1 MVPLKYASNFWRT
14 LKMPLVNHEINLDL
28 NWSENCIIV
37 ATSAAAQATA
47 FSITEKNTFQV

>member
-1 MVPLKYASNFWRT
+1 
-14 LKMPLVNHEINLDL
+14 MPLVNHEINLDL

-37 ATSAAAQATA
+37 ATSVAAQATA